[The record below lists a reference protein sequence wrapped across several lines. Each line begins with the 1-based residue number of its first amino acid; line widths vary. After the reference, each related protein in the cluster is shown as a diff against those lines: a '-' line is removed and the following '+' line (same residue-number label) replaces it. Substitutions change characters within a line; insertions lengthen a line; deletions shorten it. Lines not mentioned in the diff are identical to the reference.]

1 VRLHWVRRLGSAVW
15 SGGLLRQRALHSDA
29 VYRVHRV
36 SGPIVEAEVVA
47 APGLAP
53 GTRLRMTAAAAAAM
67 KPVPRASIAGRRFR
81 LGSHARNMHR
91 AA

>member
-1 VRLHWVRRLGSAVW
+1 VKLHWIRRLGSAAW
-15 SGGLLRQRALHSDA
+15 SGGLLRQRALNSDA
-29 VYRVHRV
+29 VYRVLSV

-53 GTRLRMTAAAAAAM
+53 GTHVRMTAAAAAAM
-67 KPVPRASIAGRRFR
+67 KPVRRASIARRQFR
-81 LGSHARNMHR
+81 LGSHARQVRR

>member
-1 VRLHWVRRLGSAVW
+1 MRLHWIRRLGSAAW
-15 SGGLLRQRALHSDA
+15 SGGLLRQRALYSDA
-29 VYRVHRV
+29 IYRVLRV
-36 SGPIVEAEVVA
+36 SGQIVEAEVVA

-67 KPVPRASIAGRRFR
+67 KPVPRASADGRRYR
-81 LGSHARNMHR
+81 LDARARRVRR